1 MDQLEKIPFYQEGMP
16 HKPIYGTDFLDDLK
30 ANWGE
35 EWGIKSPFGKIRKIM
50 LGYAFVNQLPFPSK
64 PDYERSRK

>member
-1 MDQLEKIPFYQEGMP
+1 MP

-35 EWGIKSPFGKIRKIM
+35 EWGIKSPFWDGSLRCDTQEM
-50 LGYAFVNQLPFPSK
+50 FAG
-64 PDYERSRK
+64 